1 MFDFSEKKILKLLY
15 CVKIKTHWKYKIYFV
30 VIMIY
35 SKTLSA
41 QLVNVES
48 QRIQR
53 DSIRF
58 VLIADLSYSTQKN
71 NDETFS
77 FFNAVAT
84 AQYKSK
90 SLKSLYLFIANADY
104 AIANVKELSNSA
116 LFHFRYN
123 YKVTESV
130 KLEFFSQ
137 LQYNEVLDLRL
148 RSLWGVGPRFKVS
161 SSEDIK
167 FYSGVLYMYEY
178 EKTSEINISQFVF
191 HRMSSYLSMSLKLPN
206 KLGELVSVSY
216 YQPRLDMF
224 NDYRIS
230 NQTSL
235 SFNLTSKI
243 LFSNTLNLVY
253 DSEPPVDI
261 NRLNLNFTNGIKII
275 L

>member
-1 MFDFSEKKILKLLY
+1 
-15 CVKIKTHWKYKIYFV
+15 
-30 VIMIY
+30 
-35 SKTLSA
+35 
-41 QLVNVES
+41 
-48 QRIQR
+48 
-53 DSIRF
+53 
-58 VLIADLSYSTQKN
+58 
-71 NDETFS
+71 
-77 FFNAVAT
+77 
-84 AQYKSK
+84 
-90 SLKSLYLFIANADY
+90 
-104 AIANVKELSNSA
+104 
-116 LFHFRYN
+116 
-123 YKVTESV
+123 
-130 KLEFFSQ
+130 
-137 LQYNEVLDLRL
+137 
-148 RSLWGVGPRFKVS
+148 
-161 SSEDIK
+161 
-167 FYSGVLYMYEY
+167 MYEY

-261 NRLNLNFTNGIKII
+261 NRLNLNFTNGIKIV